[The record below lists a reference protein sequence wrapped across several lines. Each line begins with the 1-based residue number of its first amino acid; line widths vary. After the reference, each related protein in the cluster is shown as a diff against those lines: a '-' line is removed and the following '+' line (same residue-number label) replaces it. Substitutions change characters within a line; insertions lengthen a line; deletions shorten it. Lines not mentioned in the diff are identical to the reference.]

1 MFYIKS
7 EDQREMKHKVQ
18 RETLLTVCTE
28 VVRNKVFK
36 HDGFWGVYLFSHFDF

>member
-36 HDGFWGVYLFSHFDF
+36 HDGF